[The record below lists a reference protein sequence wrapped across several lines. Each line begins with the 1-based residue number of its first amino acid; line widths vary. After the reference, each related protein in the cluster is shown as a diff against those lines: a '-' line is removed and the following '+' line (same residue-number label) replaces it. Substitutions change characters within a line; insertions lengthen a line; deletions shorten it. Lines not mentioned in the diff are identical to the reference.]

1 MKSIFKDLGNKARNI
16 EIKVLSDLHIG
27 SPKCIISELKKEID
41 IIAKDPNCYVLLG
54 GDLIDNGT
62 KGSVNPYGDVMSPM
76 DQMKLVIDILS
87 PIKTKILGIC
97 QGNHEERTY
106 KESGTDLTWFLA
118 KEFGLEDSYDP
129 VGLCLFVRFG
139 NIKRGLKNASSA
151 GRSSRTSQSIYSIYM
166 THGSGGGSTIG
177 GKANALHKRG
187 SMISCDVICMGHT
200 HQPMTWKEDTFVANN
215 NSRKL
220 VRKETTYV
228 MTGSWLDQE
237 DYSQKLGMAPT
248 SRSLPVIELNG
259 STEFDVRVSL

>member
-41 IIAKDPNCYVLLG
+41 AIAKDPNCYVLLG

-129 VGLCLFVRFG
+129 VGLCVFIRFG
-139 NIKRGLKNASSA
+139 NTTKNWKKGNDT
-151 GRSSRTSQSIYSIYM
+151 GRCARTNQVIYSIYM
-166 THGSGGGSTIG
+166 THGSGGGATIG

-187 SMISCDVICMGHT
+187 AMISCDVICMGHT
-200 HQPMTWKEDTFVANN
+200 HQPMTWKEETFVANN

-220 VRKETTYV
+220 IRKETTYV
-228 MTGSWLDQE
+228 MTGSWLEQE

-248 SRSLPVIELNG
+248 SRALPVIELNG
-259 STEFDVRVSL
+259 STGFNVRVSL